1 MKYSNF
7 NIVVILLCGAITLSS
22 RTLPFVLLNQRHLS
36 KKVEKFLTI
45 LPITI
50 LSTLWFQNLFD
61 QSSGVLPEVNYAN
74 FTASLPTLV
83 VAILSKDLL
92 LTIFVGV
99 ISYVLFTTLLS

>member
-1 MKYSNF
+1 MWCN
-7 NIVVILLCGAITLSS
+7 NPVIPYITICFIKPTS
-22 RTLPFVLLNQRHLS
+22 FV